1 MNTKIPIEQAIL
13 KDTRAI
19 RRLLEVDEAAKGPE
33 LLISLQEKMLEA
45 IEQTQAQIA
54 QMHQLLGSN
63 RRNPT
68 VSSRD

>member
-1 MNTKIPIEQAIL
+1 MNKDTQIEQAIL

-19 RRLLEVDEAAKGPE
+19 RRRLEADEAAKGTE

-54 QMHQLLGSN
+54 QMHQLLSN
-63 RRNPT
+63 GRRNPT
-68 VSSRD
+68 PSPRD

>member
-1 MNTKIPIEQAIL
+1 MNKEIPIEQAIL

-19 RRLLEVDEAAKGPE
+19 RRLLEADEAAKGPE

-45 IEQTQAQIA
+45 IEQTQAQIT
-54 QMHQLLGSN
+54 QMHQLLSSS

-68 VSSRD
+68 ISSRE